1 MGSPPRENEA
11 APHQPAGCGKH
22 CEERITHGKATTNPC
37 PPLVVLAPM
46 GSTKSRRGRT
56 LLSGLA
62 FRPTD
67 HATKVTPAAPLN
79 CGMKACDI
87 DGASHTHSMTALE
100 WTNTPAV
107 SGGALSLVASSPP
120 SANTENLLL
129 KSHAGKTGSR
139 SGCRTMPKAGTE
151 QRAPK
156 RSEGARA
163 KRVAADEAA
172 PSASAASCGRVEAG
186 TLEFPAEAFAVDS
199 TFTEFHGASPQ

>member
-1 MGSPPRENEA
+1 VPPVSR
-11 APHQPAGCGKH
+11 AG
-22 CEERITHGKATTNPC
+22 PW
-37 PPLVVLAPM
+37 V
-46 GSTKSRRGRT
+46 STKSRRGRT

-67 HATKVTPAAPLN
+67 HAPKVTPAAPLN

-172 PSASAASCGRVEAG
+172 PSASAASCGPSGSWHSGVPSRGFCCGFNIYRISWCLTAVSIRVKQEQWRG
-186 TLEFPAEAFAVDS
+186 TP
-199 TFTEFHGASPQ
+199 